1 MSDGRKKQQVDLAAK
16 KRSLLHTYDS
26 FLIAQARIFTLANY
40 VYAHI
45 GTDVENQQEQLFFDD
60 LLNFGIAARRLIELS
75 GTKSFANHVSIPESF
90 LDLGEAPI
98 TIALKGTK
106 IGFLAFVNCIIHAKY
121 VKLFRTSFDFF
132 PYQRRTQ
139 TDKDTIAMYSLFEK
153 VNRENRWREYAINVS
168 VLVVTDTDMS
178 TMITLSDLTEA
189 SEKVM
194 ERIVDKCSNAGIY
207 LEMDYRRVD

>member
-1 MSDGRKKQQVDLAAK
+1 
-16 KRSLLHTYDS
+16 
-26 FLIAQARIFTLANY
+26 
-40 VYAHI
+40 
-45 GTDVENQQEQLFFDD
+45 
-60 LLNFGIAARRLIELS
+60 
-75 GTKSFANHVSIPESF
+75 
-90 LDLGEAPI
+90 
-98 TIALKGTK
+98 
-106 IGFLAFVNCIIHAKY
+106 
-121 VKLFRTSFDFF
+121 
-132 PYQRRTQ
+132 
-139 TDKDTIAMYSLFEK
+139 MYSLFEK